1 MIIEEE
7 DFKLEYLDEFNC
19 FDVYTLKVI
28 NAKDA
33 SKRRE
38 ELILEAYGDSLENA
52 LRRIINYRIAKKK
65 ESYSLK
71 EYLLAFKKEKDELSK
86 LVDCGDLCKK

>member
-38 ELILEAYGDSLENA
+38 EFEIVAYGVSFESA
-52 LRRIINYRIAKKK
+52 MKRIINYRVSKKADTFTPRQYINEFK
-65 ESYSLK
+65 QERES
-71 EYLLAFKKEKDELSK
+71 LLELYGNLRK
-86 LVDCGDLCKK
+86 